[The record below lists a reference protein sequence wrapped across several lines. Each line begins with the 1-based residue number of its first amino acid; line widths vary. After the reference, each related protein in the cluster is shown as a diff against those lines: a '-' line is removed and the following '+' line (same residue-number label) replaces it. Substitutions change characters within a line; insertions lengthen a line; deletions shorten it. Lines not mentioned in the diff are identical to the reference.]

1 MLVVLGLITMK
12 LCIFSS
18 DIKAEGLFRK
28 TGNVT
33 RQRLLK
39 EWIRQGAELHLDDG
53 TFSPHDIAT
62 VLKQFLA
69 ELPEPLL
76 TQKHFDAY
84 CQIVGKRPLFS
95 LIKIFQPHS
104 KI

>member
-1 MLVVLGLITMK
+1 MFKYIYLEHRFHYFT
-12 LCIFSS
+12 IFPLLT
-18 DIKAEGLFRK
+18 DIRTEGLFRK

-39 EWIRQGAELHLDDG
+39 EWIKQGAELKLDDG

-76 TQKHFDAY
+76 AQKHYDAY
-84 CQIVGKRPLFS
+84 SQIVG
-95 LIKIFQPHS
+95 
-104 KI
+104 

>member
-1 MLVVLGLITMK
+1 ML
-12 LCIFSS
+12 S

-39 EWIRQGAELHLDDG
+39 EWIKQEAELHLDDG

-62 VLKQFLA
+62 VLKQFLS
-69 ELPEPLL
+69 ELSEPLL
-76 TQKHFDAY
+76 TRKHFDAY
-84 CQIVGKRPLFS
+84 CQIVGELSDLMLFWEKLKS
-95 LIKIFQPHS
+95 GQ
-104 KI
+104 